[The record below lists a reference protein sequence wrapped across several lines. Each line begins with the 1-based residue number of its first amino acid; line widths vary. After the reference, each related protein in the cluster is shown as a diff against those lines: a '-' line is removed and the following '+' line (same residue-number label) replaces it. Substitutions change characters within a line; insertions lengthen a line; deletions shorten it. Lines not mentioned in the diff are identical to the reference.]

1 MIFASIVKWSAQL
14 VQLTFVT
21 IPSYKILFLAMRT
34 SKIHSFS
41 IFQICNTVLLTVVVM
56 LYITSL
62 WQLILQQTVCTFWL
76 LSPTH
81 PHLWKPPIS
90 SLCLYIYFLCYLF
103 QISHVS
109 EITQLPSS
117 SDWFHLHITP
127 SRSIYVV
134 TNDKISLYTFFICS
148 SVSGPLGFPHVLAII
163 NNTAMNL

>member
-1 MIFASIVKWSAQL
+1 MKWSAQL

-21 IPSYKILFLAMRT
+21 IPSYKIFFLAMRT

-41 IFQICNTVLLTVVVM
+41 IFQICNTVLTVVVM

-62 WQLILQQTVCTFWL
+62 WQLILQQTVCTFWP

-90 SLCLYIYFLCYLF
+90 SLYLYIYFLFYLF

-109 EITQLPSS
+109 EITQLPSF
-117 SDWFHLHITP
+117 SDWFHLHIMP
-127 SRSIYVV
+127 SRSIHVV
-134 TNDKISLYTFFICS
+134 TNDKISLYIFLICS
-148 SVSGPLGFPHVLAII
+148 SVSGPLGCSHVSAII
-163 NNTAMNL
+163 NNTAVNL